1 MERIRL
7 QKTAGI
13 HHITAMVNDAQRN
26 IDFYAGVLGLRLV
39 KKTIN
44 FDRPEVYHLY
54 FGNETG
60 QPGSVITF
68 FPWAKQLKGRI
79 GTGQV
84 GVTSYMIPK
93 GSVQFWENRLRKFGI
108 EFTSSNR
115 FGETYLKFND
125 PDGLQLELTERDEG
139 PMNTWNFGGVLAENA
154 IKGFGGAVLF
164 SAQPHKTTDVLENIL
179 GLECIGQE
187 KEFLRFK
194 TGEHLGNTI
203 DIQLNP
209 SVRGLMGAGTVH
221 HIAWRAKD
229 EEDHQRWRLLLLE
242 KGYYPTEILDRNY
255 FKAIYFHEEGGILF
269 EIATEP
275 PGFAVDEPVDE
286 LGKKLILPSWLESK
300 REELEETLPPVEVRV
315 LEGDK

>member
-1 MERIRL
+1 M

-26 IDFYAGVLGLRLV
+26 IDFYAGVLGLRLI

-60 QPGSVITF
+60 NPGTVITF
-68 FPWAKQLKGRI
+68 FPWEKQLKGRI

-84 GVTSYMIPK
+84 GVISYLIPK
-93 GSVQFWENRLRKFGI
+93 DSTPFWENRLRKFNI
-108 EFTSSNR
+108 EFSSSIR
-115 FGETYLKFND
+115 FGEKYIHFND
-125 PDGLQLELTERDEG
+125 PDGLKLELIERDEG
-139 PMNTWNFGGVLAENA
+139 PINHWNIGGVQAENA
-154 IKGFGGAVLF
+154 IKGFSGTILY
-164 SAQPHKTTDVLENIL
+164 SAQPHKTTDVLENVM

-187 KEFLRFK
+187 GDFLRFK
-194 TGEHLGNTI
+194 AEGHLGNTI

-221 HIAWRAKD
+221 HIAWRAQD
-229 EEDHQRWRLLLLE
+229 EEDLHRWRSLLQD
-242 KGYYPTEILDRNY
+242 KGYYPTEIRDRNY
-255 FKAIYFHEEGGILF
+255 FKAVYFHEEGGILF
-269 EIATEP
+269 EIATDP
-275 PGFAVDEPVDE
+275 PGFSVDEPVAE
-286 LGKKLILPSWLESK
+286 LGKKLMLPSWLESK

>member
-1 MERIRL
+1 M

-13 HHITAMVNDAQRN
+13 HHISAMVNDAQRN

-39 KKTIN
+39 KKTVN

-60 QPGSVITF
+60 QPGTVITF

-84 GVTSYMIPK
+84 GVTSYIVPK
-93 GSVQFWENRLRKFGI
+93 GSIKFWENRLKKFGI
-108 EFTSSNR
+108 EFRSSVR
-115 FGETYLKFND
+115 FGERYLKFND
-125 PDGLQLELTERDEG
+125 PDGLQLELVERNEG
-139 PMNTWNFGGVLAENA
+139 PINRWNFGGIHEENA

-164 SAQPHKTTDVLENIL
+164 SAQPHKTTEMLENVL
-179 GLECIGQE
+179 GLECLGQE
-187 KEFLRFK
+187 EEFLRFK
-194 TGEHLGNTI
+194 ADGPLGNII
-203 DIQLNP
+203 DVKLNP

-229 EEDHQRWRLLLLE
+229 EEDHQRWRALLQN

-255 FKAIYFHEEGGILF
+255 FKALYFHEEGGILF
-269 EIATEP
+269 EIATDP
-275 PGFAVDEPVDE
+275 PGFAVDEPVTA
-286 LGKKLILPSWLESK
+286 LGNKLMLPSWLESK

-315 LEGDK
+315 LEEDK